1 LDADEA
7 FEKSLPGETRQRLF
21 ILQGRRYFSLAFTK
35 KEKGEKS
42 AQYEQWLEKSE
53 AVYVL
58 TYTKMNMKEID
69 AFRAKARETGSE
81 VHLVKNTLFTRA
93 LTAKG
98 FPANAFLETTSLVGF
113 AFSDVPGL
121 AKVFADA
128 TKGNDQIKIK
138 GGYIGK
144 ELLTDK
150 QVKALADLPTLPV
163 MRAMLLGVI
172 SAPAS
177 KLVRT
182 LNEPARSMAAVVK
195 AYSEKAGTAA

>member
-1 LDADEA
+1 LA

-21 ILQGRRYFSLAFTK
+21 ILNGRRYFSLAFTK
-35 KEKGEKS
+35 QKKGEMT
-42 AQYEQWLEKSE
+42 AQYEQWLEKSQ
-53 AVYVL
+53 AVFVL

-69 AFRAKARETGSE
+69 AFRNKVRDTGSE
-81 VHLVKNTLFTRA
+81 VHLVKNTLFSRS

-113 AFSDVPGL
+113 AFDDIPGL
-121 AKVFADA
+121 AKVFSEA
-128 TKGNDQIKIK
+128 TKGNDNFKIK

-144 ELLTDK
+144 ELITDK
-150 QVKALADLPTLPV
+150 QVKSLADLPAMPV

-172 SAPAS
+172 SAPAT

-182 LNEPARSMAAVVK
+182 INEPARSTAAVLK

>member
-1 LDADEA
+1 
-7 FEKSLPGETRQRLF
+7 
-21 ILQGRRYFSLAFTK
+21 LAFTK
-35 KEKGEKS
+35 QKKGEIS
-42 AQYEQWLEKSE
+42 AQYEEWLEKSQ

-58 TYTKMNMKEID
+58 TYTRMNMKEID
-69 AFRAKARETGSE
+69 AFRAKVRETGSE
-81 VHLVKNTLFTRA
+81 AHLVKNTLFNRS

-98 FPANAFLETTSLVGF
+98 FPANSFMETTSLVGF

-128 TKGNDQIKIK
+128 TKGSDHIKIK

-144 ELLTDK
+144 ELLSDK
-150 QVKALADLPTLPV
+150 QVKSLADLPTLPV

-172 SAPAS
+172 QAPAS

>member
-1 LDADEA
+1 MA
-7 FEKSLPGETRQRLF
+7 FEKSLPGDTRQRLF
-21 ILQGRRYFSLAFTK
+21 ILNGRRYFSLAFTK
-35 KEKGEKS
+35 QKKGEMT
-42 AQYEQWLEKSE
+42 AQYEQWLDKSQ
-53 AVYVL
+53 AVFVL
-58 TYTKMNMKEID
+58 TYKKMNMKEID
-69 AFRAKARETGSE
+69 AFRNKVRETGSE
-81 VHLVKNTLFTRA
+81 VHLVKNTLFNRS

-98 FPANAFLETTSLVGF
+98 FPGNAFLETTSLVGF
-113 AFSDVPGL
+113 AFNDIPGL
-121 AKVFADA
+121 AKVFAEA

-182 LNEPARSMAAVVK
+182 LNEPARSTAAVLK